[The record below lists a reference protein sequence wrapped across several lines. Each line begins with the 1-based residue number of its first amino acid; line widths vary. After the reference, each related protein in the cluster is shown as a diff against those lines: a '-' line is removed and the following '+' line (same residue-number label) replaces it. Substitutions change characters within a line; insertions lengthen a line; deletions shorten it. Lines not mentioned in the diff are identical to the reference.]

1 MNPVTKSAVPDAVTT
16 TGTGSRWRAADWLA
30 WAVPAAATAALG
42 LYEIGV
48 PMLWRDEL
56 ATWSAASRTLPQLW
70 GTAHHVDAV
79 ISPYYFVMHLWMAV
93 FGDSAAAMRV
103 PSVLAM
109 TCAAA
114 AVALTGR
121 RLAANNRTGAGAAA
135 ALAGGLLYAFI
146 PSVTRYGQEA
156 RPYAFASMFAALAA
170 LLLLRAI
177 ERPSW
182 HRWAWYAVA
191 VACAGASNM
200 IALAL
205 VAGHVVVVLVAC
217 WRDRP
222 ARRAVL
228 AGFVVAVVV
237 AVIIDS
243 PLIIEGHKQSLYQIG
258 QQPVPSLADLFGV
271 QGGLWSQLFSSS
283 HVAYAILLLAL
294 ISVVLAPRRAE
305 PWCALACAAVPI
317 VAVWVVSQGSE
328 SYWIFRYM
336 LFTVPAWAVSAGL
349 GVAAICERLPLL
361 RQREAGRYALA
372 AVLVAAVA
380 VAGFADQRAIRDP
393 EAHNRWAYP
402 LVVSNGEPVDYAGAA
417 NVLAG
422 RQRPGDGIVY
432 QVSDDNHY
440 QVDMSVA
447 YYLRGKPIPRPV
459 FQSKTP
465 AQANSLQPVE
475 CAQPASCLT
484 GTPRLWVVY
493 VNHLVNA
500 GSIRDPFAAIP
511 PDEAAVLHA
520 AGYQTQDLYAKDGI
534 TVALLTARS

>member
-1 MNPVTKSAVPDAVTT
+1 MNPATQSAVPGAVTT
-16 TGTGSRWRAADWLA
+16 NGTAPRWRAANWVA
-30 WAVPAAATAALG
+30 WAVPAAVTAALG
-42 LYEIGV
+42 LYEISG

-56 ATWSAASRTLPQLW
+56 ATFSATSRTLPQLW
-70 GTAHHVDAV
+70 AMAHHVDAV
-79 ISPYYFVMHLWMAV
+79 ISPYYFVLHLWIAV

-114 AVALTGR
+114 AVALTVK
-121 RLAANNRTGAGAAA
+121 RLVANPTAGAGLAA

-177 ERPSW
+177 ERPVW

-191 VACAGASNM
+191 LAGAGVSNM
-200 IALAL
+200 IAMAV
-205 VAGHVVVVLVAC
+205 VAGHVVVVLVFW
-217 WRDRP
+217 WRRRP
-222 ARRAVL
+222 ARPVLTGFCAAVI
-228 AGFVVAVVV
+228 A

-243 PLIIEGHKQSLYQIG
+243 PLIFEGHKQSLSQIG
-258 QQPVPSLADLFGV
+258 QQPVPSLANLVGIR
-271 QGGLWSQLFSSS
+271 GGLWSQLFSSS
-283 HVAYAILLLAL
+283 HVAYAILLLAVL
-294 ISVVLAPRRAE
+294 SVALAPRRAE
-305 PWCALACAAVPI
+305 SWAALACGVAPI
-317 VAVWVVSQGSE
+317 VAVWLVSHGPD

-349 GVAAICERLPLL
+349 GVAAIWERLPVL
-361 RQREAGRYALA
+361 RQRAAGRYAVA
-372 AVLVAAVA
+372 GVLVAAVA
-380 VAGFADQRAIRDP
+380 LAGLADQRAIRDP

-417 NVLAG
+417 NVLA
-422 RQRPGDGIVY
+422 QHQQPGDGIVY

-440 QVDMSVA
+440 QVNMSVA
-447 YYLRGKPIPRPV
+447 YYLRGKPMPRPV

-465 AQANSLQPVE
+465 AQADSLQPVE
-475 CAQPASCLT
+475 CAKPANCLT

-493 VNHLVNA
+493 VNHLVSGNV
-500 GSIRDPFAAIP
+500 RDPFAAIP
-511 PDEAAVLHA
+511 PDEAAALKA
-520 AGYQTQDLYAKDGI
+520 DGYQTRELFAKDGI
-534 TVALLTARS
+534 TVALLTATS